1 MKKLSKA
8 QKFKHLKYFSMF
20 GTSVGML
27 IGVVFLFIDPLS
39 IIVRIL
45 LMAVFDFCVATAVI
59 VIVSKCAPRCP
70 YCGQKL
76 SVWTRWMTYSRCP
89 YCDKEFDEPM

>member
-8 QKFKHLKYFSMF
+8 KKFKFLFYFAIF
-20 GTSVGML
+20 GPFIGL
-27 IGVVFLFIDPLS
+27 IGIVFLFIDPLPMV
-39 IIVRIL
+39 VRIL
-45 LMAVFDFCVATAVI
+45 LMAVFSFSVAIAVT

-76 SVWTRWMTYSRCP
+76 SIFTRWMTYSRCP

>member
-70 YCGQKL
+70 YC
-76 SVWTRWMTYSRCP
+76 
-89 YCDKEFDEPM
+89 DKEFDEPM